1 SLPYGVAAKR
11 CHPRSIFT
19 YGPDMKGIGVSTAA
33 STTPAANRST
43 LFEMTGTTI
52 PTFPTIVSTTGI
64 MPIVAMSTA
73 ITGTNIAT
81 STKTI
86 GTITRN
92 IDTPVV
98 EAHRCCS
105 RIHTDDKRI
114 SARPLST
121 RHDAVAWLSKS
132 PGILT
137 G

>member
-86 GTITRN
+86 GTITKSIVTTTRN

-114 SARPLST
+114 SARPLSP
-121 RHDAVAWLSKS
+121 RHDAV
-132 PGILT
+132 
-137 G
+137 